1 MRLFFNPI
9 YTKSPIFMQNLICS
23 TYGHIYKYVK
33 QGRLFKKIFSELEKS
48 QWYSEEELI
57 QLQNEKL
64 KNLVRFVYEN
74 VPYYRRLFKN
84 LHLRPE
90 DIKGISDL
98 NKLPILTKDEV
109 RRNLN
114 DFLAKKISKRLSR
127 LVFRKFTSGTTGS
140 PLRLHRDIY
149 SINFEEAIIQRQYH
163 WAGFDLSQRKVVL
176 RSEPIVLPLVNHPPF
191 GRYDKPQHTLF
202 VSSYHLSKEN
212 IPFYAKEILDFKP
225 AALETVPSTVYLFA
239 KLLKDQDI
247 NGVNFKYVFTSSET
261 LTSQQSAFIREQFKS
276 KIFDH
281 YGVAERVV
289 AIGTCE
295 KGNYHIYPEYGIAE
309 FISVNGD
316 PKRREIIG
324 TGLNNFIMP
333 LFRYR
338 TKDIIVLSTQPCPC
352 QRKFPVVERIEGRMF
367 DEYLTTRD
375 GRILPLICNLLSIDT
390 LNIIEAQIVQISNS
404 HILIKIVPE
413 KAYCSTDEM
422 ILKKN
427 IMNFLGEDTKV
438 SIDKVSYIPRDKSG
452 KFRPFIKQ
460 GES

>member
-1 MRLFFNPI
+1 MRLFFTPI
-9 YTKSPIFMQNLICS
+9 YTKSPIFIQNMIVSSYGLIYRCL
-23 TYGHIYKYVK
+23 K

-64 KNLVRFVYEN
+64 KMLVRFAYEN

-84 LHLRPE
+84 LHLRPG

-127 LVFRKFTSGTTGS
+127 YFFKKFTSGTTGS
-140 PLRLHRDIY
+140 PLRLFRDIY
-149 SINFEEAIIQRQYH
+149 SINFEEAILQRQYR
-163 WAGFDLSQRKVVL
+163 WAGFDLSQRMAVL
-176 RSEPIVLPLVNHPPF
+176 RSEPIALPLANRPPF
-191 GRYDKPQHTLF
+191 GRYDLPQHTLL

-212 IPFYAKEILDFKP
+212 ISFYAKEILNFKP
-225 AALETVPSTVYLFA
+225 AALEAVPSTAYLFA

-247 NGVNFKYVFTSSET
+247 NGINFKYVFTSSET
-261 LTSQQSAFIREQFKS
+261 LTFQQSTFIKEQFKS

-281 YGVAERVV
+281 YGVAERVA

-309 FISVNGD
+309 FIPVNGD
-316 PKRREIIG
+316 PKRREVIG

-338 TKDIIVLSTQPCPC
+338 TKDIAVLSTQPCPC
-352 QRKFPVVERIEGRMF
+352 NRKFPVVERIEGRIF
-367 DEYLTTRD
+367 DEYLTTQD

-390 LNIIEAQIVQISNS
+390 LNIIEAQVVQLSEN

-413 KAYCSTDEM
+413 KTYSQFDEAM
-422 ILKKN
+422 LRKN
-427 IMNFLGEDTKV
+427 IANFLGTDMKISFE
-438 SIDKVSYIPRDKSG
+438 KVSYIPRDASG
-452 KFRPFIKQ
+452 KFRPFISK
-460 GES
+460 